1 MPRGVKKWT
10 EELVARRI
18 REGYGEGEGAQ
29 YKPWVGTADF
39 SSLGRTHRAYSQRFG
54 RTIEMVSDVEWNTF
68 VCLEFCRDV
77 TAVYEGFPLP
87 RETTLEVAA
96 ALGVKHPTYPGTS
109 VPAVMTV
116 DFLVAIDQADG
127 PCLKAFDCKRSE
139 DAENERAVEKL
150 QITHAYFA
158 GCDVKHHL
166 VFHSSLPM
174 QKVRNIEWF
183 RGATWKPGQTSPSF
197 EQLHE
202 LCGQM
207 KNEFSRSTRLDS
219 LAEYCNGFDRR
230 HGVAP
235 GLGLRVARVLLWEQT
250 LRCDLNVPHL
260 EQAPV
265 SSFTLCADDE
275 QPPRRV
281 SIA

>member
-1 MPRGVKKWT
+1 MPRGIKIWT

-18 REGYGEGEGAQ
+18 REGFGDGEGAQ

-68 VCLEFCRDV
+68 VLLEYARNV

-87 RETTLEVAA
+87 RETTLELAA
-96 ALGVKHPTYPGTS
+96 ALGIKHPYYPGTS
-109 VPAVMTV
+109 VPTVMTV
-116 DFLVAIDQADG
+116 DFLATLEDQRGTRLA
-127 PCLKAFDCKRSE
+127 AFDCKRTE
-139 DAENERAVEKL
+139 DAENERAIEKL

-174 QKVRNIEWF
+174 QKVRNIEWA
-183 RGATWKPGQTSPSF
+183 RGAIWKPGQTSPSL
-197 EQLHE
+197 EQLQE
-202 LCGQM
+202 LCSLM
-207 KNEFSRSTRLDS
+207 KHEFSNSSRLDS
-219 LAEYCNGFDRR
+219 LAQYCNGFDRR
-230 HGVAP
+230 HGVES
-235 GLGLRVARVLLWEQT
+235 GLGLRAARILLWEQT

-260 EQAPV
+260 DQAPV
-265 SSFTLCADDE
+265 SSFSVCGGE
-275 QPPRRV
+275 QTAFNRV
-281 SIA
+281 SNA